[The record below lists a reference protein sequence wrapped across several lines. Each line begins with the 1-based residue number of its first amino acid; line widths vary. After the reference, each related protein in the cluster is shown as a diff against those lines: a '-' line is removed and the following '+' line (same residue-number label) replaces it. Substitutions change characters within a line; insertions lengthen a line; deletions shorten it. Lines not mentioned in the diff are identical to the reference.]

1 MSRIIYTGA
10 PGNPHWSTNQPM
22 FTLARAQLG
31 ALAVRQIANF
41 GASSA
46 SAVLGPDLAMPGQ
59 QGNNVP
65 TAVGA
70 PWNQLLIGGP
80 PLSFVQD
87 QTYPWIRGHLINGRW
102 GGPGNNWQNLVPLTG
117 VGNANHATVEGYIDG
132 FIAACYQYELGGQR
146 PSWYGVYYCVQ
157 ASVSPFSDPT
167 MTNAQNLY
175 SYAPEF
181 IRVSWRAVSI
191 VKPVNVST
199 GNAAGNINNYAV
211 NAVPAFPMGF
221 VLPQLPAV
229 MNGTQVL
236 PAAGNVA
243 GGAVLGA
250 LPPGFPA
257 AQANGF
263 DGWIEIHQS

>member
-10 PGNPHWSTNQPM
+10 PNNPHWSTNQPM
-22 FTLARAQLG
+22 FTIARPLAG
-31 ALAVRQIANF
+31 PLAVRQIANF
-41 GASSA
+41 AGSSA

-70 PWNQLLIGGP
+70 PWNQLLVGGP

-87 QTYPWIRGHLINGRW
+87 GTYPWIRGHLINGRW

-117 VGNANHATVEGYIDG
+117 TGNANHATVEGYIDG
-132 FIAACYQYELGGQR
+132 FINACYQYEVGGQR
-146 PSWYGVYYCVQ
+146 ASWYGVYYCVQ
-157 ASVSPFSDPT
+157 ASVNPFSDPNV
-167 MTNAQNLY
+167 TNAQNLY

-181 IRVSWRAVSI
+181 IRLSWRAVSI
-191 VKPVNVST
+191 VKPVNVAPAT
-199 GNAAGNINNYAV
+199 AAANISNYAV
-211 NAVPAFPMGF
+211 AAVPVFPMGF

-229 MNGTQVL
+229 MVGAQVL
-236 PAAGNVA
+236 PAAGNVP

-250 LPPGFPA
+250 LPPAFPA

-263 DGWIEIHQS
+263 DGQIEIHQS

>member
-1 MSRIIYTGA
+1 MSRIIYNGA
-10 PGNPHWSTNQPM
+10 PNNPHWSTNQPM
-22 FTLARAQLG
+22 FTIAREQLG
-31 ALAVRQIANF
+31 PLAVRQIANF

-46 SAVLGPDLAMPGQ
+46 SALLGPDLMMPGQ

-80 PLSFVQD
+80 PLAFTQD
-87 QTYPWIRGHLINGRW
+87 LNYPWIRGHLINGRW

-117 VGNANHATVEGYIDG
+117 VGNANHATVEGYIDA
-132 FIAACYQYELGGQR
+132 FINACYQYETGGQR
-146 PSWYGVYYCVQ
+146 QSWYGVYYSVQ
-157 ASVSPFSDPT
+157 SSVSPFSAPN

-181 IRVSWRAVSI
+181 ILVTWRAVSI
-191 VKPVNVST
+191 VKPVNVMPA
-199 GNAAGNINNYAV
+199 NAAANINNYAF
-211 NAVPAFPMGF
+211 NAVPAFPQGF
-221 VLPQLPAV
+221 VVPQLPAV

-243 GGAVLGA
+243 GGAVLGG

-263 DGWIEIHQS
+263 DGSIEIHQS